1 MEKRDSPTAGVF
13 SPLWMRDQKA
23 IEFFFAHVYKIKLII
38 FLFELFKKIEK
49 KIPNKKIEIIHN
61 LTEKN
66 KKYQLYTCNEQS
78 QLTLTNIFFWH
89 SRPEPV

>member
-1 MEKRDSPTAGVF
+1 MYT
-13 SPLWMRDQKA
+13 
-23 IEFFFAHVYKIKLII
+23 KLIII
-38 FLFELFKKIEK
+38 FLFELFRKIEK
-49 KIPNKKIEIIHN
+49 KIPNKKVEIIHN

-89 SRPEPV
+89 SRPELV

>member
-23 IEFFFAHVYKIKLII
+23 IEFFFAHVYKIKLI
-38 FLFELFKKIEK
+38 FLFELFKERLK
-49 KIPNKKIEIIHN
+49 KKSQIKRLKLHN
-61 LTEKN
+61 LTEKT

>member
-1 MEKRDSPTAGVF
+1 
-13 SPLWMRDQKA
+13 MRDQKA

-38 FLFELFKKIEK
+38 FLFELPYLERLKKKSQIK
-49 KIPNKKIEIIHN
+49 RLKLHS

-66 KKYQLYTCNEQS
+66 KKYQLYTCNKQS

-89 SRPEPV
+89 FRPEPV